1 MAVATLRV
9 VSPAGTGTVHD
20 LVDLDVVV
28 GRRSPTFVPD
38 VVLEPDPDRWVGRS
52 HCRLVHD
59 DGRWWVVDN
68 GSVNGTLLRRAGR
81 TVRLEDRTAL
91 QHGDTLL
98 ILGGAGDDGT
108 SRYWEL
114 VLLDP
119 HETRSAPD
127 RATSAPAPA
136 APSAAPGGTTVALRY
151 DWVAA
156 RAHRREGAVEHPLDG
171 LRPQGHRLVRH
182 MAERGRDHGTVA
194 CSHDELIAAVWG
206 ETAGGYTRSDLAGLV
221 RDVRRAIEADPSRP
235 QLLQTVTGFG
245 YRLVVHRDDA
255 T

>member
-1 MAVATLRV
+1 MGVATLRV
-9 VSPAGTGTVHD
+9 VSPGGDGASHE
-20 LVDLDVVV
+20 LVDVDVVV

-59 DGRWWVVDN
+59 DGRWYVTDN
-68 GSVNGTLLRRAGR
+68 GSVNGTLLRRGGQ
-81 TVRLEDRTAL
+81 TSRLEGRTAL
-91 QHGDTLL
+91 QHGDTLMV
-98 ILGGAGDDGT
+98 LGGVDDDGT

-114 VLLDP
+114 VLVDP
-119 HETRSAPD
+119 HETRSAAD
-127 RATSAPAPA
+127 RAAAGEPA
-136 APSAAPGGTTVALRY
+136 VALRY

-156 RAHRREGAVEHPLDG
+156 RAYRREGTVEHPLDG

-182 MAERGRDHGTVA
+182 MAERGRDHGAVA

-206 ETAGGYTRSDLAGLV
+206 EADGGWTRSDLAGLV
-221 RDVRRAIEADPSRP
+221 RDVRRAVEVDPSRP

-245 YRLVVHRDDA
+245 YRLVVHRDGDG
-255 T
+255 

>member
-1 MAVATLRV
+1 MAIATLRV
-9 VSPAGTGTVHD
+9 LSPAGVGATHE
-20 LVDLDVVV
+20 LVDVDVVI

-52 HCRLVHD
+52 HCRLVRD
-59 DGRWWVVDN
+59 EGRWWVLDN
-68 GSVNGTLLRRAGR
+68 GSVNGTLLRRAGH
-81 TVRLEDRTAL
+81 TSRLESRSAL

-98 ILGGAGDDGT
+98 ILGGADDDGT
-108 SRYWEL
+108 SRFWEL

-119 HETRSAPD
+119 HETQSAPD
-127 RATSAPAPA
+127 RATPA
-136 APSAAPGGTTVALRY
+136 TVALRY
-151 DWVAA
+151 DWLAA

-206 ETAGGYTRSDLAGLV
+206 GAAGGYTRSDLAGLV
-221 RDVRRAIEADPSRP
+221 RDVRRAIEADPSHP

-245 YRLVVHRDDA
+245 YRLVVHPDGG
-255 T
+255 TG